1 MKQITVPSQESVS
14 PESQQLFEQMTKR
27 LGRVPN
33 LYATLGYSSHALK
46 AFMDIEADLLGGA
59 FNGKQREAIAL
70 VVSEVNHCEYCLAG
84 HTVAAIKQR
93 LTMEDTLDIRKGHS
107 NDEKINAVVQLAKA
121 VAETRGYPAPELVD
135 NFYAAGFDEG
145 ALMELIGL
153 VVVRIYTNYAFAMTQ
168 VPIDFPAAPALPAE

>member
-1 MKQITVPSQESVS
+1 MKQITVPTPGQVS
-14 PESQQLFEQMTKR
+14 AESQQLFEQMKKR

-33 LYATLGYSSHALK
+33 LYATMGYSSHALK
-46 AFMDIEADLLGGA
+46 AFMDMEAALTGGA

-93 LTMEDTLDIRKGHS
+93 LTMEDTLDIRKGQS
-107 NDEKINAVVQLAKA
+107 SDEKIRVIVQLAKA
-121 VAETRGYPAPELVD
+121 VAETRGYPASELVD
-135 NFYAAGFDEG
+135 NFYAAGFEEG

-153 VVVRIYTNYAFAMTQ
+153 VVVRIYTNYVFAMTQ
-168 VPIDFPAAPALPAE
+168 VPIDFPAAPALP